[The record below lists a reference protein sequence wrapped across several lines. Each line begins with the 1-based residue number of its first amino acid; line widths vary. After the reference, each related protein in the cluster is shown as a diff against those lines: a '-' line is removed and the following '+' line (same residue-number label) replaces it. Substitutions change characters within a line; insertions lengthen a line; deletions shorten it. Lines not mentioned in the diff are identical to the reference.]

1 MFISVL
7 GTSKLTTEVGLFA
20 LAVVC
25 AGFHTVQCNTA
36 NCRNACYQNS
46 SLSVEGVWPVN
57 VQDT

>member
-1 MFISVL
+1 MFIRVL

-46 SLSVEGVWPVN
+46 SLCMEGV
-57 VQDT
+57 